1 MGLADTVASTC
12 AFLNLPAGVGTTTT
26 DATSRFLRPI
36 TDGFA
41 TATAVPL
48 KVGRTL
54 IILEVE
60 VRDDHGKLAVKTSQ
74 RKSCSTGNRWPHA
87 GEPVHCGD
95 PVWPARVGVDLW
107 PTRHERATMKSLS
120 TRPRSAAA
128 LLVGAAAAAIMSSPV
143 EPAAAT
149 GKPVLGPTNAI
160 C

>member
-1 MGLADTVASTC
+1 MTTQALPKAIASSSTVCPVGYSRTC
-12 AFLNLPAGVGTTTT
+12 VGTTTT

-74 RKSCSTGNRWPHA
+74 TQIVLNR
-87 GEPVHCGD
+87 
-95 PVWPARVGVDLW
+95 
-107 PTRHERATMKSLS
+107 
-120 TRPRSAAA
+120 
-128 LLVGAAAAAIMSSPV
+128 
-143 EPAAAT
+143 
-149 GKPVLGPTNAI
+149 
-160 C
+160 

>member
-1 MGLADTVASTC
+1 MLGGPMLGGRGWVGDGGAAGCPPRISHMDFTLEQLDEAIPFAKHLGVKFSKATPEEVVATLEVRQELRNGSTALHGGVLMGLADTVASTC

-74 RKSCSTGNRWPHA
+74 TQIVLNR
-87 GEPVHCGD
+87 
-95 PVWPARVGVDLW
+95 
-107 PTRHERATMKSLS
+107 
-120 TRPRSAAA
+120 
-128 LLVGAAAAAIMSSPV
+128 
-143 EPAAAT
+143 
-149 GKPVLGPTNAI
+149 
-160 C
+160 

>member
-1 MGLADTVASTC
+1 MDFTLEQLDEAIPFAKHLGVKFSKATPEEVVATLEVRQELRNGSTALHGGVLMGLADTVASTC

-74 RKSCSTGNRWPHA
+74 TQI
-87 GEPVHCGD
+87 
-95 PVWPARVGVDLW
+95 L
-107 PTRHERATMKSLS
+107 LS
-120 TRPRSAAA
+120 R
-128 LLVGAAAAAIMSSPV
+128 
-143 EPAAAT
+143 
-149 GKPVLGPTNAI
+149 
-160 C
+160 